1 MARASNRE
9 KLLVAGLGLIHEH
22 GYNATSV
29 RDVVRAAGVPQGC
42 FTNHFTSKEAFG
54 LEVLGLYR
62 SEKREDAHKTLL
74 DDNQPPLQRIRAYI
88 DVRTERFKQ
97 NGMRCGCMFGNFA
110 AESSSESE
118 AIRLELLDIFAE
130 SRRAMSYCLEAA
142 VRAGDLP
149 PAFDCDEAAAL
160 ILSSLQGAFLTA
172 KTERGAA
179 PVERF
184 KKFLFAAILR

>member
-9 KLLVAGLGLIHEH
+9 KLLIAGLGLIHEH

-62 SEKREDAHKTLL
+62 AEKREDAHKTLL
-74 DDNQPPLQRIRAYI
+74 DDNQPPLERIRGYI
-88 DVRTERFKQ
+88 DARTERFKQ

-110 AESSSESE
+110 AESSSDSE
-118 AIRLELLDIFAE
+118 AIRLKLLDIFAE

-142 VRAGDLP
+142 VRLGKLP
-149 PAFDCDEAAAL
+149 KGFDCHEAAAF
-160 ILSSLQGAFLTA
+160 ILSSLQGAFLAA
-172 KTERGAA
+172 KTERTPE

-184 KKFLFAAILR
+184 KKFLFASILR

>member
-22 GYNATSV
+22 GFTATSV

-74 DDNQPPLQRIRAYI
+74 DDNSPPLQRVRAYI
-88 DVRTERFKQ
+88 DARTERFKQ

-110 AESSSESE
+110 AESSSDSE
-118 AIRLELLDIFAE
+118 AIRHELLDIFAE
-130 SRRAMSYCLEAA
+130 SRGAMSYCLEAA
-142 VRAGDLP
+142 VRMGELP
-149 PAFDCDEAAAL
+149 EEFDCHEVAAL

-172 KTERGAA
+172 KTERNAE
-179 PVERF
+179 PVERL
-184 KKFLFAAILR
+184 KKFLFGSILR

>member
-9 KLLVAGLGLIHEH
+9 KLLAAGLGLIHEH
-22 GYNATSV
+22 GFSATSV
-29 RDVVRAAGVPQGC
+29 RDIVRAAGVPQGC

-62 SEKREDAHKTLL
+62 AEKREDAHKTLL
-74 DDNQPPLQRIRAYI
+74 DDSAPPLQRIGAYI
-88 DVRTERFKQ
+88 DARTERFKQ

-110 AESSSESE
+110 AESSADSE
-118 AIRLELLDIFAE
+118 AIRHELLDIFAE
-130 SRRAMSYCLEAA
+130 SRSAMTYCLKAA

-149 PAFDCDEAAAL
+149 ETFEADEAAAL

-172 KTERGAA
+172 KTERGPA